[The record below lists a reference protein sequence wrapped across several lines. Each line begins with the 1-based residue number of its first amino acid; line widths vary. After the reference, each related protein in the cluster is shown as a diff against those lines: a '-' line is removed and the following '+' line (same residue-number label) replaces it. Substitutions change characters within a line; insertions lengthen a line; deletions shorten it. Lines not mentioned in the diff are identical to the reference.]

1 MSPPENVS
9 PVGEWSPFPGKRPV
23 VVTLVVLYFWS
34 RLRDE
39 KRLGTYVKFNLNS
52 VVTVTVSKS

>member
-9 PVGEWSPFPGKRPV
+9 PVGGWSPFPGKHPV
-23 VVTLVVLYFWS
+23 VVTLVVPYFWS

-52 VVTVTVSKS
+52 VVMVTVSKS